1 MADTRRQPFLG
12 RTRHVH
18 MVGIGGIGMSSI
30 AEVLLMRGYAV
41 SGSDLRTSETTRRLA
56 ELGAVVFEGHSEENV
71 AEADVVV
78 FSSAVNPVTNP
89 ETCEADRRGV
99 PIIKRADMLGELMRM
114 KYGVAVAGTHGKTTT
129 TTMTG
134 LVVAEGGFDPTVI
147 VGGKVAVF
155 GSNAVVGEGDIIVIE
170 ADEYDRTFL
179 RLTPSIAVVTSIDS
193 EHLDIYRDLDDIK
206 DAFVRF
212 ASSVPFFGSVILCLD
227 DENVR
232 SIAGRVDR
240 RIVTYGLSRQAM
252 VRAENIES
260 IGLTTSFDLV
270 IEGAKAAAVSLASPG
285 VHNVRNALAAVA
297 VGIELEISLDQIVAG
312 LDRFKGVQR
321 RFEVLATVDGITVI
335 DDYAHHP
342 AEVEATLKAA
352 VRVWPD
358 RRIIAVFQPHLYS
371 RTDQLKREFAA
382 AFLEADTVV
391 ITDIY
396 GAREEPIE
404 GVDGSLIVALAKE
417 LGHGDV
423 RYVPAVKDV
432 PRVLS
437 EIVSLGEVV
446 VFMGAGD
453 IWRHSRE
460 FVKLLREL
468 RGEEVN

>member
-321 RFEVLATVDGITVI
+321 RFEVLASVDGITVI

-437 EIVSLGEVV
+437 EIVSLGEAV

>member
-437 EIVSLGEVV
+437 EIVSLGEAV